1 MRFFDYIK
9 GLFNKNVFN
18 PKWRCLVC
26 GKEIFDGGNFCPE
39 CKAKLPFNDKAV
51 CDHCGRELL
60 VPQSYCTTCK
70 GELVSTDFMRSAFT
84 YRPPVSNLIKDLKY
98 FNKRY
103 LAAAF
108 SEYLSAIYLK
118 NFITADYIT
127 CVPMTETAYKK
138 RGFNQSELLAKG
150 VAEKVG
156 VPYCNLLYKKNETER
171 QAKLD
176 KAQRLRNLKDAFR
189 VISKTQVKEKTIV
202 VIDDVATTGATGE
215 AVASKLKSAGAE
227 KVILLT
233 VASVPPKDG
242 Y

>member
-1 MRFFDYIK
+1 MGLIGFIK
-9 GLFNKNVFN
+9 KFLNKNAFN
-18 PKWRCLVC
+18 PKWKCLVC
-26 GKEIFDGGNFCPE
+26 GKEIFDGGNFCSD
-39 CKAKLPFNDKAV
+39 CKAKLPFNDKSI
-51 CDHCGRELL
+51 CDHCGRELT

-70 GELVSTDFMRSAFT
+70 GELLSTDFMRSAFS
-84 YRPPVSNLIKDLKY
+84 YKPPISSLIKDLKY

-103 LAAAF
+103 LAIAF
-108 SEYLSAIYLK
+108 SEYLADIYFK

-127 CVPMTETAYKK
+127 CVPMTENAYRK
-138 RGFNQSELLAKG
+138 RGFNQSELMAKG

-156 VPYCNLLYKKNETER
+156 VPYANLLYKKNETQR

-189 VISKTQVKEKTIV
+189 VISKPQVKGKTIV
-202 VIDDVATTGATGE
+202 IIDDVATTGATGE

-233 VASVPPKDG
+233 VASVPPKNG